1 MAGSNPS
8 VQNRLLWRASII
20 GGALI
25 LVAGSVAWR
34 LDAQAQATPQ
44 GPPRFEVASIR
55 PNKTGDNRVMI
66 GIQPGGRYTATNV
79 PLRQLITQAYA
90 LQPSQLIG
98 GPDWIRNDR
107 FDIVAKA
114 DRELTPGPPTPG
126 VTPPQQ
132 LMLRALLA
140 ERFKLVVH
148 NETRELPVYAL
159 VLARSDKALGPK
171 MKVSTT
177 DCAALMAA
185 RGRGGAPPALPDPS
199 QPMQCGMRMGPG
211 ILSAGSM
218 TIAQLINS
226 LTGPAQRIIVDR
238 TGLTER
244 YDAEM
249 TYTPDQMPSPPPPG
263 ANAPPFPAVDPNG
276 PSLFTALQEQLG
288 LKLESTKAPIEV
300 LVIDGVEQPTPD

>member
-1 MAGSNPS
+1 LA
-8 VQNRLLWRASII
+8 WRALSI
-20 GGALI
+20 GSALM
-25 LVAGSVAWR
+25 LVAGTLAFR
-34 LDAQAQATPQ
+34 LDAQAPAPAAPQ

-55 PNKTGDNRVMI
+55 PNKSGDGRVMI
-66 GIQPGGRYTATNV
+66 GMQPGGRYTATNV
-79 PLRQLITQAYA
+79 PLRQLIVQAYGVQQA
-90 LQPSQLIG
+90 QLIG

-114 DRELTPGPPTPG
+114 DRELTPGPPQPG

-140 ERFKLVVH
+140 ERFKLAVH

-159 VLARSDKALGPK
+159 VLARSDKTLGPK

-177 DCAALMAA
+177 DCAALMAG
-185 RGRGGAPPALPDPS
+185 RGRASGPPPGPPDPT

-249 TYTPDQMPSPPPPG
+249 TYTPDQMPSGPPPPG
-263 ANAPPFPAVDPNG
+263 APVPNFPAVDPNG

-288 LKLESTKAPIEV
+288 LKLEATKAPIDV
-300 LVIDGVEQPTPD
+300 IVIDSVEQPTPD